1 MHARLRQLWQRR
13 LKHMDSDAG
22 IGTLE
27 FLVLSPILLIVLCA
41 AIQMGM
47 WYLADSA
54 AATAARKGAETGS
67 SYQSTPADGATRA
80 ENWLAGISIVRNRH
94 VSTAGSTGQTVRVT
108 VDAEVM
114 NFLPFLDF
122 SISRSAEDVVEQ

>member
-1 MHARLRQLWQRR
+1 MN
-13 LKHMDSDAG
+13 SDAG

-27 FLVLSPILLIVLCA
+27 FLVLAPILLIVLCA
-41 AIQMGM
+41 ALQMGM

-67 SYQSTPADGATRA
+67 SYQSTPAAGAERA
-80 ENWLAGISIVRNRH
+80 ESWLADISIVRNPH
-94 VSTAGSTGQTVRVT
+94 VSTTGSTSQTVRIT
-108 VDAEVM
+108 VDAEAM